1 MYTISNTFKQF
12 IKYAIVGIVGAIID
26 WALFFILRDLLDF
39 NYILAHIISSVAAI
53 INNFLLNT
61 YFTFKVKDKMLKR
74 GMSFLFIGLIGL
86 IIGTIL
92 LPVTVNLI
100 SFFKDQHIN
109 MLDEKT
115 IQSISKLIVTIIIA
129 LGQFT
134 FNKFLTFRKD
144 NQ

>member
-39 NYILAHIISSVAAI
+39 NYVLAHIISSVAAI

-61 YFTFKVKDKMLKR
+61 CFTFKIKDKMLKR

-100 SFFKDQHIN
+100 SFFEDQHIN
-109 MLDEKT
+109 MLDKKT